1 MASIRKEISIG
12 VAPERVWA
20 AVRDVGAVH
29 RRLLPGYVVDARL
42 EGDFRTLTLPGGGEV
57 RELIVDID
65 DGARRLAYAVVEG
78 RTPIAHHNASFQVI
92 AEGEDRSRLVWVT
105 DVLPNELVAEMR
117 ARIEQGAA
125 VMKRTLEEQAGH
137 VQGTSWR

>member
-1 MASIRKEISIG
+1 MASVRKEISIG

-20 AVRDVGAVH
+20 AVRDVGPVH
-29 RRLLPGYVVDARL
+29 RRLMPGYVVDARL
-42 EGDFRTLTLPGGGEV
+42 EGDFRILTLLGDGEV

-65 DGARRLAYAVVEG
+65 DGACRLAYAVVEG
-78 RTPIAHHNASFQVI
+78 RMPIAHHSASFQVF
-92 AEGEDRSRLVWVT
+92 AEGEDRSRVIWGT
-105 DVLPNELVAEMR
+105 DVLPNDLATEIRTRVER
-117 ARIEQGAA
+117 GAA